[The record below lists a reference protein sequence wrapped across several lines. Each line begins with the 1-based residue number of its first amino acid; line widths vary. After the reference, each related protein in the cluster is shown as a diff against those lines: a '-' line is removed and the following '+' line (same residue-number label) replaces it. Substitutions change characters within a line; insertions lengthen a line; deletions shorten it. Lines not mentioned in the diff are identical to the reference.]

1 MIKKICIVTGTRAE
15 YGLLKP
21 LIKRI
26 KEENQLQLQ
35 ILVTGMHLSLEFG
48 LTYKQIEEDGFKID
62 EKIEILLSSDKDS
75 GICKSV
81 GLGMILFSEALE
93 RLIPDLIVVL
103 GDRFEIFSLVSC
115 AGILKIPVCHLHG
128 GETTEGAYDEF
139 FRHCITKMSYLHF
152 TSTEEYR
159 KRVIQL
165 GESPER
171 VFNVGAIGLE
181 NIKNLKIISK
191 NELEEKLD
199 IKFTSKIFVA
209 IFHPVTLEKN
219 TAESQLNELL
229 KAIEIENIDVIFIK
243 GNADSGGRAINRK
256 IEEFSKKNNDKYK
269 VFSSLTVEEY
279 FSILKYSK
287 GLIGNS
293 SSGIVE
299 LPYLKVGNLNI
310 GDRQKGRIQSSSTL
324 NCNPIKEEIIE
335 KIKIMLTDEYKEKV
349 QKTVSPYGDG
359 EVSSKIVDIIK
370 NIKNINLKKEFY
382 DLKVGVEK

>member
-35 ILVTGMHLSLEFG
+35 ILVTGMHLSPEFG

-93 RLIPDLIVVL
+93 RLISDLIVVL

-128 GETTEGAYDEF
+128 GENTEGAYDEF

-199 IKFTSKIFVA
+199 IKFTSKIFVV

-243 GNADSGGRAINRK
+243 GNADSGGREINRK

-269 VFSSLTVEEY
+269 IFSSLTVEEY

-382 DLKVGVEK
+382 DIK

>member
-26 KEENQLQLQ
+26 KEEKQLQLQ
-35 ILVTGMHLSLEFG
+35 LLVTGMHLSPEFG

-181 NIKNLKIISK
+181 NIKNLKIISE
-191 NELEEKLD
+191 NELEEKLN
-199 IKFTSKIFVA
+199 IKFTSKIFVV

-269 VFSSLTVEEY
+269 IFSSLTIEEY

-293 SSGIVE
+293 SSGIIE

-382 DLKVGVEK
+382 DIK

>member
-1 MIKKICIVTGTRAE
+1 MKKWWKSGDNIKKWQV
-15 YGLLKP
+15 Y
-21 LIKRI
+21 
-26 KEENQLQLQ
+26 
-35 ILVTGMHLSLEFG
+35 
-48 LTYKQIEEDGFKID
+48 
-62 EKIEILLSSDKDS
+62 
-75 GICKSV
+75 
-81 GLGMILFSEALE
+81 
-93 RLIPDLIVVL
+93 
-103 GDRFEIFSLVSC
+103 
-115 AGILKIPVCHLHG
+115 
-128 GETTEGAYDEF
+128 
-139 FRHCITKMSYLHF
+139 
-152 TSTEEYR
+152 
-159 KRVIQL
+159 
-165 GESPER
+165 SPEQD
-171 VFNVGAIGLE
+171 IGRTKQQ

-199 IKFTSKIFVA
+199 IKFTSKIFVV

-219 TAESQLNELL
+219 TAEFQLNELL

-243 GNADSGGRAINRK
+243 GNADSGGRVINRK

-335 KIKIMLTDEYKEKV
+335 KIKIMLTDEYKEKA
-349 QKTVSPYGDG
+349 QKTISPYGDG
-359 EVSSKIVDIIK
+359 EVSSKIIDIIK
-370 NIKNINLKKEFY
+370 NIKNINW
-382 DLKVGVEK
+382 

>member
-35 ILVTGMHLSLEFG
+35 LLVTGMHLSPEFG

-191 NELEEKLD
+191 NELEEKFD
-199 IKFTSKIFVA
+199 IKFTSKIFVI

-349 QKTVSPYGDG
+349 QKMVSPYGDG
-359 EVSSKIVDIIK
+359 EVSSKIIDIIK

-382 DLKVGVEK
+382 DIK

>member
-1 MIKKICIVTGTRAE
+1 M
-15 YGLLKP
+15 
-21 LIKRI
+21 
-26 KEENQLQLQ
+26 
-35 ILVTGMHLSLEFG
+35 
-48 LTYKQIEEDGFKID
+48 
-62 EKIEILLSSDKDS
+62 
-75 GICKSV
+75 
-81 GLGMILFSEALE
+81 
-93 RLIPDLIVVL
+93 
-103 GDRFEIFSLVSC
+103 
-115 AGILKIPVCHLHG
+115 
-128 GETTEGAYDEF
+128 
-139 FRHCITKMSYLHF
+139 
-152 TSTEEYR
+152 
-159 KRVIQL
+159 
-165 GESPER
+165 
-171 VFNVGAIGLE
+171 
-181 NIKNLKIISK
+181 
-191 NELEEKLD
+191 D
-199 IKFTSKIFVA
+199 IKFTSKIFVV

-219 TAESQLNELL
+219 TAEFQLNELL

-359 EVSSKIVDIIK
+359 EVSFKIVDIIK

-382 DLKVGVEK
+382 DIK

>member
-26 KEENQLQLQ
+26 KEEKQLQLQ
-35 ILVTGMHLSLEFG
+35 LLVTGMHLSPEFG

-62 EKIEILLSSDKDS
+62 EKIEILLSSDNDS

-81 GLGMILFSEALE
+81 GLGMILFSEVLE
-93 RLIPDLIVVL
+93 RLNPDLIAVL

-115 AGILKIPVCHLHG
+115 AGILKIPVCHLYG
-128 GETTEGAYDEF
+128 GEATEGAYDEF
-139 FRHCITKMSYLHF
+139 FRHCITKTSYLHF

-199 IKFTSKIFVA
+199 IKFTSKIFVV

-219 TAESQLNELL
+219 TAEFQLNELL

-243 GNADSGGRAINRK
+243 GNADSGGRVINRK

-349 QKTVSPYGDG
+349 QKTISPYGDG
-359 EVSSKIVDIIK
+359 EVSSKIIDIIK

-382 DLKVGVEK
+382 DIK